1 MSFIE
6 RALEQMRQETAA
18 ASTERS
24 EPGIRPVQQPTER
37 RAETPQRVVSA
48 ETIRPMPSR
57 SDRTVRIDLSALRAA
72 GVIAPENEERRLA
85 EEYRIIKRP
94 LLNAMTVEGALNL
107 SNIVVV
113 TSAVPGEGKT
123 FTSINLALSLAL
135 ERNREVVLIDGDVAK
150 RHITH
155 LFGLDE
161 EAGFLDVGGA
171 SARDFD
177 EVILKTDYPSLYV
190 LPAGNPDVEA
200 TEILASERTSSMLA
214 ALASEPRRI
223 VLIDSPPLL
232 VTSEAGV
239 LTSLA
244 GQVVLVVRASET
256 PQDIVVRAVESIAD
270 DKPISLLLNQV
281 LAVPERGY
289 GYYGGYGDYGKKAG
303 GSPVGESPGQ

>member
-6 RALEQMRQETAA
+6 RALEQMKQEAA
-18 ASTERS
+18 AAPTA
-24 EPGIRPVQQPTER
+24 PLAQPVAQRADR
-37 RAETPQRVVSA
+37 RAEQLEAPAPAT
-48 ETIRPMPSR
+48 TIRPMPSR
-57 SDRTVRIDLSALRAA
+57 SDRLVRIDLSALRAA

-94 LLNAMTVEGALNL
+94 LLNAMTGEGALNRC
-107 SNIVVV
+107 NVVVV

-161 EAGFLDVGGA
+161 EPGFLDVGGA

-190 LPAGNPDVEA
+190 LPAGNQNLEA

-239 LTSLA
+239 LTSIA

-270 DKPISLLLNQV
+270 EKPVSLVLNQ
-281 LAVPERGY
+281 LLTVPERGY
-289 GYYGGYGDYGKKAG
+289 GYYGGYGDYGKKAD